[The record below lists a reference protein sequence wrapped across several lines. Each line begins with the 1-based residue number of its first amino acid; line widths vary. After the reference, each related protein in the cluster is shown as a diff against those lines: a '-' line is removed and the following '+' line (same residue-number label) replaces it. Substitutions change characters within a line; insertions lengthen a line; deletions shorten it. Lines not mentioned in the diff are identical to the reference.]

1 MIGGGV
7 VQIDAL
13 VFEQFLP
20 KLTEKN
26 AVPVAYYGGWHS
38 MEFVDM
44 LHEDLS
50 YSGGRVGVGE
60 SHEMGIF
67 AKPIDYYQDD
77 FLPFRFG

>member
-1 MIGGGV
+1 
-7 VQIDAL
+7 
-13 VFEQFLP
+13 
-20 KLTEKN
+20 
-26 AVPVAYYGGWHS
+26 